1 MPYKI
6 AVATSDG
13 VNIDRTFG
21 SAECFTIYE
30 VNDDHF
36 TFAEKRAFPEWQEIS
51 PETCKNDCHSGCGNG
66 CGNGG
71 QHSGKVDLISDCR
84 CVVCTK
90 IGFPIRKQL
99 GRVDTKPKTHLFGRI
114 LRILRRENL
123 PGDSPPAFSLLVCA
137 EILLKNLRFILV
149 STRPRKTGS
158 FGL

>member
-99 GRVDTKPKTHLFGRI
+99 EKLAVSVFDVNGSLDEALQKITSYYQKIDNHESLRAKT
-114 LRILRRENL
+114 LR
-123 PGDSPPAFSLLVCA
+123 
-137 EILLKNLRFILV
+137 
-149 STRPRKTGS
+149 T
-158 FGL
+158 

>member
-21 SAECFTIYE
+21 SAEYFTIYE
-30 VNDDHF
+30 INDKNF
-36 TFAEKRAFPEWQEIS
+36 TLVENCENG
-51 PETCKNDCHSGCGNG
+51 CDLGCGNG

-71 QHSGKVDLISDCR
+71 QHSEKVDLISDCR

-99 GRVDTKPKTHLFGRI
+99 EKLAISVFDVNCSVDESLQKITSYYSRI
-114 LRILRRENL
+114 DNHESLR
-123 PGDSPPAFSLLVCA
+123 
-137 EILLKNLRFILV
+137 K
-149 STRPRKTGS
+149 
-158 FGL
+158 

>member
-21 SAECFTIYE
+21 SAEYFTIYE
-30 VNDDHF
+30 VNDKNF
-36 TFAEKRAFPEWQEIS
+36 TLAERIFHESQEVS
-51 PETCKNDCHSGCGNG
+51 SENCENGCGSGCGNG

-71 QHSGKVDLISDCR
+71 QHSEKVDLISDCR

-99 GRVDTKPKTHLFGRI
+99 EKLAISVFDVNCSVDESLQKITSYYSRI
-114 LRILRRENL
+114 DNHK
-123 PGDSPPAFSLLVCA
+123 S
-137 EILLKNLRFILV
+137 LKNLMGTSKNLQF
-149 STRPRKTGS
+149 
-158 FGL
+158 